1 MENKFYKL
9 ENFIARM
16 KAIDI
21 NIELMGNAPW
31 IYIRK
36 INGKIITEKFLANH
50 GFTVGFYP
58 IKNDEYFEFT
68 DISEIFKLIRKYR

>member
-21 NIELMGNAPW
+21 NIELMGNYPW
-31 IYIRK
+31 VYIRK
-36 INGKIITEKFLANH
+36 INGKSVTEKFLANH
-50 GFTVGFYP
+50 GFTIGFYP
-58 IKNDEYFEFT
+58 TRYGGCFKFT
-68 DISEIFKLIRKYR
+68 DISEIFKIIRKYR